1 MASYHDIT
9 LQFFFEEAEEHL
21 AILEKGLLQLEQT
34 AIVEPAA
41 IEELF
46 RAAHTLKGS
55 AGLVKLKTI
64 SQIAHRL
71 EDALEGL
78 RDGHTSPTRH
88 GLDAML
94 LALDRIRELTR
105 MAGQGAPEPEGLLAE
120 VEDRFN
126 AAPPAAADT
135 SEPAPPAAQDV
146 AAYSGPERRAAEP
159 AADLSGGERRKEQR
173 VAAEAGPTAGA
184 GVIKLGADK
193 LEALMNLLGGAT
205 VTKTHLVN
213 QLATMRLM
221 RDEIR
226 FAGDRLLREVNNF
239 SERYT
244 YALPNQL
251 QSSDTMISEFQELE
265 FDRYDELNLFSR
277 KLQEITSDISEAMH
291 TMGGFFAEFTEE
303 VESLDEMIVEMKERV
318 SEARTVQSGLLFQR
332 FTRTIRELSR
342 ETGKEVQLMVSGG
355 ETLLDRVIFD
365 GLYDPLLHIVRN
377 AVAHGIEPAQ
387 ERRAAGK
394 PAMGSLWM
402 TAQRKGNTVEIKV
415 RDDGRGIQLDRV
427 RRRAEEKGFLQKGEA
442 INDRE
447 LTQMIF
453 RPGFSTSESAD
464 ATSGRGVGMN
474 VVMDR
479 LAALSGTI
487 EIQSE
492 AGQGTTFRLIFPLS
506 LVIINVIQF
515 RIGDQRFVIP
525 TNLVAEI
532 LNLPAAATAPSAIEH
547 RDENV
552 PVVDLKGVFGLPASP
567 GGGQFAIVSQASGN
581 PVALL
586 VDAILSQEDT
596 VIKPFGEFLRAL
608 PHLAGSSIAGDGTLR
623 LVLNPARLLT
633 AADEIVESQSPLA
646 QPRQEEAVPRILV
659 VDDSLSVRKYA
670 SMMLKANGL
679 EVLTANN
686 GFEALEVLE
695 TNEVD
700 FIITDLE
707 MPLMHGYE
715 LLAELMRRGVLKTTP
730 AAVLSSRAGQQ
741 HRQKAL
747 ELGACDYLIKPFEE
761 ETLMAMLRSHLSRA
775 A

>member
-1 MASYHDIT
+1 MANYHDLT

-21 AILEKGLLQLEQT
+21 ATLEKGLLQLEQT
-34 AIVEPAA
+34 SVVDPAA

-64 SQIAHRL
+64 ARIAHRL

-78 RDGHTSPTRH
+78 RDGQATLSRG
-88 GLDAML
+88 GLDALL

-105 MAGQGAPEPEGLLAE
+105 LAGQGAPEPEGLLAE
-120 VEDRFN
+120 VEARFD
-126 AAPPAAADT
+126 AAASTAAEAAEPPPAA
-135 SEPAPPAAQDV
+135 SNEP
-146 AAYSGPERRAAEP
+146 AAYSGLERRAAEP
-159 AADLSGGERRKEQR
+159 APDPVGGERRQAQR
-173 VAAEAGPTAGA
+173 VPAEAAPTA
-184 GVIKLGADK
+184 GVIKLGSDK

-213 QLATMRLM
+213 QLGTMRQM

-244 YALPNQL
+244 YALPNQVKN
-251 QSSDTMISEFQELE
+251 SDSMISEFQELE

-277 KLQEITSDISEAMH
+277 KLQEITSDIGEAMRA
-291 TMGGFFAEFTEE
+291 MGGFFAEFAEE

-342 ETGKEVQLMVSGG
+342 EAGKEVQLMVSGG
-355 ETLLDRVIFD
+355 ETLVDRVIFD

-387 ERRAAGK
+387 QRRAAGK
-394 PAMGSLWM
+394 PEVGSLWM
-402 TAQRKGNTVEIKV
+402 TAQRKGNTVEIQV
-415 RDDGRGIQLDRV
+415 RDDGRGIQFDKV
-427 RRRAEEKGFLQKGEA
+427 RQRAVEKGFLREDET
-442 INDRE
+442 ISDRE

-453 RPGFSTSESAD
+453 RPGFSTSETAD
-464 ATSGRGVGMN
+464 STSGRGVGMN

-487 EIQSE
+487 EIHSE

-515 RIGDQRFVIP
+515 LIGSQRFVIP

-532 LNLPAAATAPSAIEH
+532 LDLPPAAAAPTSLEH
-547 RDENV
+547 RDETI
-552 PVVDLKGVFGLPASP
+552 PVVDLKAVFGLAAGTGS
-567 GGGQFAIVSQASGN
+567 GRFAIVSQASGN

-608 PHLAGSSIAGDGTLR
+608 PHLAGSSIAGDGSLR
-623 LVLNPARLLT
+623 LVLNPARLLA
-633 AADEIVESQSPLA
+633 AADEVVQTPLPTA
-646 QPRQEEAVPRILV
+646 QPRPEAAAPCILV

-670 SMMLKANGL
+670 SLLLKANGL
-679 EVLTANN
+679 QVLTANN

-695 TNEVD
+695 TKTVD

-715 LLAELMRRGVLKTTP
+715 LLAELLRRGVLKTTP

-747 ELGACDYLIKPFEE
+747 DLGACDYLIKPFEE
-761 ETLMAMLRSHLSRA
+761 ETLMAMLRSHLVQA

>member
-1 MASYHDIT
+1 MANYLDIT
-9 LQFFFEEAEEHL
+9 LQFFFEEAQEHL
-21 AILEKGLLQLEQT
+21 AILEKGLLQLEQVGV
-34 AIVEPAA
+34 ADPVIVQ
-41 IEELF
+41 ELF

-55 AGLVKLKTI
+55 AGLVKLTTI
-64 SQIAHRL
+64 SQVAHRL
-71 EDALEGL
+71 EDVLEAL
-78 RDGHTSPTRH
+78 RDGKKTLSRH

-94 LALDRIRELTR
+94 HALDRIQELSR
-105 MAGQGAPEPEGLLAE
+105 LAAEKQAEPEGILAE
-120 VEDRFN
+120 VEARFH
-126 AAPPAAADT
+126 AASPDAAVAEAPAPAPMAADG
-135 SEPAPPAAQDV
+135 
-146 AAYSGPERRAAEP
+146 YSGPERRSAEP
-159 AADLSGGERRKEQR
+159 AAATGGERRQSQPAR
-173 VAAEAGPTAGA
+173 GTGAEPTT

-205 VTKTHLVN
+205 VTKTHLVS
-213 QLATMRLM
+213 QLATMRQM

-239 SERYT
+239 SERHA
-244 YALPNQL
+244 YALPNQVKY
-251 QSSDTMISEFQELE
+251 SDAMIGEFQELE

-277 KLQEITSDISEAMH
+277 KLQEITNDINEAMR

-303 VESLDEMIVEMKERV
+303 VETLDDMIVEMKERV

-342 ETGKEVQLMVSGG
+342 ESGKEIQLMVSGG
-355 ETLLDRVIFD
+355 ETLIDRVIFD

-377 AVAHGIEPAQ
+377 SVAHGLESAE

-394 PAMGSLWM
+394 PETGSIWL
-402 TAQRKGNTVEIKV
+402 TAQRKGNTVEVKV
-415 RDDGRGIQLDRV
+415 RDDGRGLQFEKI
-427 RRRAEEKGFLQKGEA
+427 RRRAEEKGFLQPGETVSE
-442 INDRE
+442 RE

-453 RPGFSTSESAD
+453 RPGFSTTDTTD

-492 AGQGTTFRLIFPLS
+492 AGQGSTFRLIFPLS

-515 RIGDQRFVIP
+515 LIGEQRFVIP

-532 LNLPAAATAPSAIEH
+532 VDLPLGEAAPATLEH
-547 RDENV
+547 RDEHV
-552 PVVDLKGVFGLPASP
+552 PVVDLRGVFRIPGETGLR
-567 GGGQFAIVSQASGN
+567 QFAIVSQSSGK

-596 VIKPFGEFLRAL
+596 VIKPFGEFLRAM
-608 PHLAGSSIAGDGTLR
+608 PHLAGSSIAGDGSLR
-623 LVLNPARLLT
+623 LVLNPARLL
-633 AADEIVESQSPLA
+633 AADDVVPVALEAALPSKVA
-646 QPRQEEAVPRILV
+646 AAPRVLV

-670 SMMLKANGL
+670 SMMLKSHGL

-686 GFEALEVLE
+686 GFEALELLE
-695 TNEVD
+695 TNSVD

-715 LLAELMRRGVLKTTP
+715 LLAELMRRGVLATTP

-747 ELGACDYLIKPFEE
+747 DLGACDYLVKPFEE
-761 ETLMAMLRSHLSRA
+761 ETLMAMLRSHLSKA